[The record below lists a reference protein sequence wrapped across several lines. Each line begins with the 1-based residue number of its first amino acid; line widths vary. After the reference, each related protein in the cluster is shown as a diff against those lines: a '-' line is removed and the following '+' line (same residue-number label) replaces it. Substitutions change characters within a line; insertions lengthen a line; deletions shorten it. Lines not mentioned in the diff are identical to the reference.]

1 MENEQDPVNE
11 ASQDKSLEDQW
22 GEAFSEEA
30 RSSNQETAGS
40 AEGNAAVDADAASSD
55 EAGPEEAAPEATGLK
70 AVPQAKPAPFGK
82 LTEEK
87 ARGGGNLE
95 MILDIPVTVSVELG
109 KTRMVVNDL
118 LQLGQ
123 GSVVELEKLAG
134 EPMEI
139 CVNNK
144 LIARGEAVVV
154 NEKFGVKLTDIVSP
168 TERISNLK

>member
-1 MENEQDPVNE
+1 MANEQDSVNE
-11 ASQDKSLEDQW
+11 ASEDKSLEDQW
-22 GEAFSEEA
+22 GEAFAEEA
-30 RSSNQETAGS
+30 QNSNQETAGS
-40 AEGNAAVDADAASSD
+40 TEGNAAVDAAAAQED
-55 EAGPEEAAPEATGLK
+55 AGPAETAPEEKKLK
-70 AVPQAKPAPFGK
+70 AVPDAKPAPFGK

-139 CVNNK
+139 YVNNK